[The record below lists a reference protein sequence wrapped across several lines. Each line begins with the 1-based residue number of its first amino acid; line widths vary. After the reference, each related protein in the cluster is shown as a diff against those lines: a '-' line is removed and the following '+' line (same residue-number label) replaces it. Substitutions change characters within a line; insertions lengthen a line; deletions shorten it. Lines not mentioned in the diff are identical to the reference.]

1 MLLGVRY
8 RLEYKLEA
16 DNKSPVARVEEV
28 KGLNGAEEKR
38 RGAWGGKGEREQ
50 RYFTGFAYGRTL
62 IIFVPSGMAGLILSR
77 SAVNEAL
84 QGRQDVTRVERTA
97 EREER
102 EEERRGSYRWFGR
115 GWRGQRRPGEHR
127 MRRVIK

>member
-28 KGLNGAEEKR
+28 KGLNGAEERR

-50 RYFTGFAYGRTL
+50 RYFTGFACGRTL

-84 QGRQDVTRVERTA
+84 QGRQDVTRVERAA
-97 EREER
+97 ERERSGTRKGEDR
-102 EEERRGSYRWFGR
+102 IDGLAG
-115 GWRGQRRPGEHR
+115 GWRGQGRHR

>member
-38 RGAWGGKGEREQ
+38 RGAWGKGEREQ
-50 RYFTGFAYGRTL
+50 RYFTGFACGRTL

-77 SAVNEAL
+77 SAALNEAL
-84 QGRQDVTRVERTA
+84 QGRQAGCD
-97 EREER
+97 ERERESARAGGEKER
-102 EEERRGSYRWFGR
+102 I
-115 GWRGQRRPGEHR
+115 
-127 MRRVIK
+127 V